1 MNIGTTIE
9 MNGKARRKFDKFHN
23 KIAQSKADSVLP
35 NTNTNWIEIFLNIL
49 CDIVCIEFHLYRNS
63 FACGKIAK
71 HGRKKTHT
79 AWNVLTVLR
88 HITEPSLSP
97 YTHTHTLTAKK
108 RRAIK
113 TILAGLF
120 VCFCVYEAISVWA
133 CVCVYVKIKC
143 FSFIGLPAIKCA
155 ALSLAFILLSV
166 SARGRSFGF
175 VVGCNAIV
183 AFSPH
188 VALCDCIRFSVDKID
203 RASK

>member
-9 MNGKARRKFDKFHN
+9 MNGKARRKFEKFHN
-23 KIAQSKADSVLP
+23 KIVQSKADSVLP

-71 HGRKKTHT
+71 HGRRKKTHT

-108 RRAIK
+108 KKSNKNHSRWIIR
-113 TILAGLF
+113 LF
-120 VCFCVYEAISVWA
+120 LCIWGYKRVSV
-133 CVCVYVKIKC
+133 CVCVCENKMLLFYWIAGHKMC
-143 FSFIGLPAIKCA
+143 CSFSGIH
-155 ALSLAFILLSV
+155 
-166 SARGRSFGF
+166 F
-175 VVGCNAIV
+175 VERERTRTLV
-183 AFSPH
+183 
-188 VALCDCIRFSVDKID
+188 RFRCRV
-203 RASK
+203 